1 MARQAKKFYTK
12 ASSTEAPGKRPS
24 TESGPPSKKRKAAKA
39 KAKSK
44 AWASGNTWR

>member
-12 ASSTEAPGKRPS
+12 ASDSTAPSKRPS
-24 TESGPPSKKRKAAKA
+24 NGSAPPPKKRRAAKA